1 MYDSLKTNNEGH
13 HCPPG
18 AYSRCVAMKGGA
30 LPYTIEGRILCNK
43 LLTQLFYSLWSWRP
57 KKLNRSILQQY
68 FFFCCLIT
76 ATKEAWQMYNLTSME
91 KTELLLSYNF

>member
-18 AYSRCVAMKGGA
+18 AYSRCVAVKGGGGA

-57 KKLNRSILQQY
+57 KKLNRSH
-68 FFFCCLIT
+68 
-76 ATKEAWQMYNLTSME
+76 LT
-91 KTELLLSYNF
+91 TIFLFLLLFNNGN